1 MERISMRKVNHRTPE
16 QISHASLVTVRELA
30 ESTGY
35 SVAFLY
41 QKASEGCFRIINGK
55 CSKTEALAAWSNGW
69 AVKKTK
75 AA

>member
-1 MERISMRKVNHRTPE
+1 MRKVNHRTPE

-41 QKASEGCFRIINGK
+41 QKASEGCFQVIAGK
-55 CSKTEALAAWSNGW
+55 CKKDEALAAWECGW
-69 AVKKTK
+69 KTK